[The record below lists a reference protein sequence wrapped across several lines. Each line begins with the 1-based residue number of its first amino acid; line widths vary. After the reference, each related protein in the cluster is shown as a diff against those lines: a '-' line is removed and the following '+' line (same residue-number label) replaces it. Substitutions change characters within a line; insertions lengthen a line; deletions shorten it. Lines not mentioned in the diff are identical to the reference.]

1 MFIKKVKDIKMNIH
15 IVSDFEGI
23 VIGAY
28 TDINLVYEAIRYYLR
43 YYHLRKYSEYEIE
56 KFNEDL
62 LRDSIKAMNDRGFY
76 VKTLNVDSGFEWN

>member
-1 MFIKKVKDIKMNIH
+1 MNIH
-15 IVSDFEGI
+15 VVSDFEGI

-28 TDINLVYEAIRYYLR
+28 SDINLVYEAIRSHFRR
-43 YYHLRKYSEYEIE
+43 YDEYEIE

-76 VKTLNVDSGFEWN
+76 VKTLNVDSDFVWN